1 MDAAVSPAASAA
13 ADGDEARSAVV
24 EVTCYIKPAVQ
35 VSLVARAAGRCQ
47 FRGCNEFLFQH
58 PLTHEN
64 GNYSEKAHIVA
75 FKERGPRGRDGDRP
89 EDINSLSNLMLLCL
103 RDHKHVDDNPAKYP
117 RKELEKQKAEHEA
130 RMARLTA
137 LAPQMR
143 STVLTIKARIGGSLV
158 EVGEHEVW
166 QALYPR
172 YPSERRPH
180 VLDLTELGD
189 EKAGA
194 FYALA
199 EERIRGLASELYATG
214 SDLRATGRLSVLGLA
229 PIPLLVLLGSC
240 LSNKVTV
247 DFFQCHRTRPD
258 RFTWHEED
266 DVVRFVTR
274 KLRDG
279 TAPGRSTLL
288 LSLSGQLGLG
298 DVPSSID
305 PGAAVYE
312 ITLDGMSPD
321 LGFLRRR
328 EDLEAFRAAYRALLA
343 SLRAE
348 YPGRAVLHLL
358 PAAPA
363 PIALACGY
371 DLLPKVDPD
380 LVLYDNIKPHGFIE
394 RLKVKNHD
402 RI

>member
-1 MDAAVSPAASAA
+1 MNASVSPIPDDT
-13 ADGDEARSAVV
+13 ADDATSVID
-24 EVTCYIKPAVQ
+24 VTRRIKPAVQ
-35 VSLVARAAGRCQ
+35 MALVARAAGRCQ
-47 FRGCNEFLFQH
+47 FRGCNEFLFEH
-58 PLTHEN
+58 PLTRAD
-64 GNYSEKAHIVA
+64 GNFSEKAHIVA
-75 FKERGPRGRDGDRP
+75 FKKRGPRGMDGDRP
-89 EDINSLSNLMLLCL
+89 EDINALSNLMLLCL
-103 RDHKHVDDNPAKYP
+103 RDHKLVDDNPAKYP
-117 RKELEKQKAEHEA
+117 RGELEEQKAEHET

-143 STVLTIKARIGGSLV
+143 STVLTIKARIGSSLV

-199 EERIRGLASELYATG
+199 QERIHQLAGELYATG
-214 SDLRATGRLSVLGLA
+214 SDLRATGHLSVLGLA
-229 PIPLLVLLGSC
+229 PMPLLALLGSC
-240 LSNKVTV
+240 LSNKVAV

-258 RFTWHEED
+258 RFTWYEEG
-266 DVVRFVTR
+266 DVVRFLTR

-279 TAPGRSTLL
+279 TAPGKSVLL

-305 PGAAVYE
+305 TGSAVYE
-312 ITLDGMSPD
+312 ITLDSMPPD

-328 EDLEAFRAAYRALLA
+328 EDLEAFRVIYRALLA

-348 YPGRAVLHLL
+348 SLGRTELHLL

-363 PIALACGY
+363 PVALACGY

-394 RLKVKNHD
+394 RLKVRNHD